1 VNNSAGVHKINGIE
15 HLMKE
20 ESSSVFAHR
29 THGLAKVEEKT
40 TLDKL
45 HNNEDQ
51 VVDDATRGLD
61 DLAGVAVLNHA
72 DDAIVLEVL
81 ENRNFVMYRKD
92 GVGVAA
98 EELFLKDFDGG
109 VLFTADDLSEVYLA
123 GVALTEGLENFVF
136 SVENGVSLCAGALHF
151 D

>member
-1 VNNSAGVHKINGIE
+1 MYNSAGVHKINGIE
-15 HLMKE
+15 HLME
-20 ESSSVFAHR
+20 EEPSGVLSHR
-29 THGLAKVEEKT
+29 AHGLAKVEEKT
-40 TLDKL
+40 TLYKL

-51 VVDDATRGLD
+51 VVNDATRGLD
-61 DLAGVAVLNHA
+61 DLAGVTVLNHA
-72 DDAIVLEVL
+72 DDATVLEVL

-98 EELFLKDFDGG
+98 EELFLKNFDGG
-109 VLFTADDLSEVYLA
+109 VLFTADDFSEVYLA

-136 SVENGVSLCAGALHF
+136 SVENGMSLCAGALHF

>member
-1 VNNSAGVHKINGIE
+1 
-15 HLMKE
+15 ME
-20 ESSSVFAHR
+20 EEPSGVFAHR
-29 THGLAKVEEKT
+29 AHGLAKVEEKT
-40 TLDKL
+40 TLNKL

-61 DLAGVAVLNHA
+61 YLAGVAVLNHA
-72 DDAIVLEVL
+72 DDATVLEVL

-98 EELFLKDFDGG
+98 EELFLENFDGG

-136 SVENGVSLCAGALHF
+136 SVENGMSLCAGALHF